1 MKLRKRAIGA
11 FLLAACAGCASGD
24 IRDDYVAGWQ
34 SQRDVY
40 IHQFVHAN
48 FARERAWAVQS
59 EKLEKSESVDWPD
72 YARPLLAAATRARAL
87 SEDRGR
93 ALVLERFLAHMRTT
107 PTAQATADWFA
118 ADAADIRD
126 AAKDSVERTRAL
138 LGRLATSAD
147 MTEDL
152 FQRIEASAAAE
163 GVVRGRAR
171 QHADLRRTAGLYFR
185 ARDDQVVL
193 PEDAGPDDPG
203 LTNGGDKIAAT
214 SSIGARR
221 DLIGEVDRLLDS
233 ADLRAAILQP
243 RECHRTDDVVTC
255 VPQSTGA
262 AVSEGEGTEATSPA
276 DTLTAPA
283 DNANE
288 AWPNMPRREFFE
300 ERSRW

>member
-1 MKLRKRAIGA
+1 MKLRTRAVGA
-11 FLLAACAGCASGD
+11 FLLAACAGCASGN
-24 IRDDYVAGWQ
+24 IRDAYVAGWQ

-93 ALVLERFLAHMRTT
+93 ALDLERFLAHMRST
-107 PTAQATADWFA
+107 PTAQATVDWFA
-118 ADAADIRD
+118 GDAADIRN
-126 AAKDSVERTRAL
+126 AANDSVERTKEL
-138 LGRLATSAD
+138 LGRLAGPAQL
-147 MTEDL
+147 TEDL
-152 FQRIEASAAAE
+152 FQRIASSAAAE
-163 GVVRGRAR
+163 GVVRGRAL
-171 QHADLRRTAGLYFR
+171 QHANLRRTAGLYFR

-193 PEDAGPDDPG
+193 PGDAGPDGAG
-203 LTNGGDKIAAT
+203 LRDGGDETAAT
-214 SSIGARR
+214 GGIGARR

-233 ADLRAAILQP
+233 ADLRAAILRP
-243 RECHRTDDVVTC
+243 RACHRTDEVVTC

-262 AVSEGEGTEATSPA
+262 EVPEGDGTGATSPA
-276 DTLTAPA
+276 DALTPPA

-288 AWPNMPRREFFE
+288 VWPNMPRREFFE
-300 ERSRW
+300 EGSGW